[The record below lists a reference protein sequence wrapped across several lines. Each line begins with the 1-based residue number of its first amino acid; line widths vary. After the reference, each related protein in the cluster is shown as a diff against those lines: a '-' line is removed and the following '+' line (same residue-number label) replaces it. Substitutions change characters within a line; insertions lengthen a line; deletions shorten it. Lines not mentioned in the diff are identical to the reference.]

1 MQVTQLATILNSSI
15 NPEIYGATAV
25 VNEDLSNIVDVG
37 SAVITGGVDNFVKAL
52 PDVLAKTV
60 FQDKIYEADTLGL
73 LREDWEYG
81 AILQKVYADE
91 LTTSTNDTW
100 NLQNGQ
106 DYSPNVFYGPSVYSK
121 YWNKKT
127 TFEVDMS
134 VTKKQ
139 VAEAFR
145 GASEMNAFISMLY
158 TTIDNQFGYDIE
170 ALAQRL
176 VNTLMAE
183 VINAANPVN
192 AVNLLTEYNATHTPT
207 ITAAD
212 ALENP
217 GFLKFAAYR
226 MSITIDRLKKPDKI
240 FNVDGKLRFT
250 NKSDLNLIALKDF
263 VASENTY
270 LQSEVWHNELTKLPN
285 GIRTVPYWQGP
296 GTSYDFASI
305 SKIDVVAETGVTVA
319 QGGILA
325 VMFDKSAAMIANS
338 ERYTDTNYN
347 AKARFTNIFTRA
359 DCSYFLDLSQNA
371 VVFYIA

>member
-1 MQVTQLATILNSSI
+1 MVVTQLATILNSSI

-100 NLQNGQ
+100 NLTNGT

-183 VINAANPVN
+183 VINAGNTVN
-192 AVNLLTEYNATHTPT
+192 AINLLTEYNAGHTP
-207 ITAAD
+207 ITVAD
-212 ALENP
+212 ALENAD
-217 GFLKFAAYR
+217 FLKFAAYR
-226 MSITIDRLKKPDKI
+226 MSITIDRLKKPDKL

-250 NKSDLNLIALKDF
+250 NKSDLNIIALKDF
-263 VASENTY
+263 VASESSY
-270 LQSEVWHNELTKLPN
+270 LQSDVWHNELTKLPN

-296 GTSYDFASI
+296 GTSYDFANI
-305 SKIDVVAETGVTVA
+305 SKIDVVAETGVTVT

>member
-91 LTTSTNDTW
+91 LTTSTNETW
-100 NLQNGQ
+100 QLTNGQ

-170 ALAQRL
+170 ALAKRL

-183 VINAANPVN
+183 VIHANNPVN
-192 AVNLLTEYNATHTPT
+192 AINLLTEYNATHTPT
-207 ITAAD
+207 ITVAD

-217 GFLKFAAYR
+217 AFLKFAAYR
-226 MSITIDRLKKPDKI
+226 MSITIDRLKTPDKI

-263 VASENTY
+263 VASEDTY
-270 LQSEVWHNELTKLPN
+270 LQSGVWHNELTKLPN

-296 GTSYDFASI
+296 GTDYDFANI

>member
-1 MQVTQLATILNSSI
+1 MVVTQLATILNSSI

-91 LTTSTNDTW
+91 LTTSTNETW
-100 NLQNGQ
+100 NLTNGQ

-170 ALAQRL
+170 ALAKRL

-183 VINAANPVN
+183 VIHAANPVN
-192 AVNLLTEYNATHTPT
+192 AVNLLTEYNAGHTP
-207 ITAAD
+207 ITVAE
-212 ALENP
+212 ALENSD
-217 GFLKFAAYR
+217 FLKFAAYR
-226 MSITIDRLKKPDKI
+226 MSITIDRLKTPDKI

-250 NKSDLNLIALKDF
+250 PKSDLNIIALKDF
-263 VASENTY
+263 VASEDTY
-270 LQSEVWHNELTKLPN
+270 LQSGVWHNELTKLPN
-285 GIRTVPYWQGP
+285 GIKTVPYWQGP
-296 GTSYDFASI
+296 GTSYDFANI

>member
-37 SAVITGGVDNFVKAL
+37 SAVITGGVDNFVKSL

-100 NLQNGQ
+100 QLTNGQ

-192 AVNLLTEYNATHTPT
+192 AVNLLTEYNAGHTP
-207 ITAAD
+207 ITVAE

-217 GFLKFAAYR
+217 DFLKFAAYR
-226 MSITIDRLKKPDKI
+226 MSITIDRLKKPDKL

-250 NKSDLNLIALKDF
+250 SKSDLNIIALKDF
-263 VASENTY
+263 VASESSY
-270 LQSEVWHNELTKLPN
+270 LQSDVWHNELTKLPN

-296 GTSYDFASI
+296 GTSYDFANI